1 MNKIDRITG
10 FLYCIVMLSM
20 TMFPPFIIGAHE
32 CIRYSFIINY
42 RITDWTCLI
51 DTSQLYIQYI
61 FVSIIAAAVILA
73 SESLSNEAVRGARV
87 KR

>member
-10 FLYCIVMLSM
+10 FLYCIVILSM
-20 TMFPPFIIGAHE
+20 TMFPPFIIVAHKGV
-32 CIRYSFIINY
+32 RYSLIINY
-42 RITDWTCLI
+42 RITDLYCLI

-61 FVSIIAAAVILA
+61 FVSIIASAFILA
-73 SESLSNEAVRGARV
+73 SESLSNDVVRGARV

>member
-1 MNKIDRITG
+1 MNKIDKITG

-32 CIRYSFIINY
+32 SVRYSFISNY
-42 RITDWTCLI
+42 RITDLYCLI

-61 FVSIIAAAVILA
+61 FVSIIAAAFILA
-73 SESLSNEAVRGARV
+73 SESLSNDAVRGARV